1 MQQAMHFM
9 SFALF
14 ISYLK
19 DHFYENERKD
29 EKIDERILITLDVSV

>member
-14 ISYLK
+14 ISYFKAHLCEK
-19 DHFYENERKD
+19 ERKD
-29 EKIDERILITLDVSV
+29 EKTDERILITLDVSV